1 MLLAFNF
8 ALFFAGP
15 VPIEEFRFSNKVTF
29 SPKQHFMPTWL
40 SAILEIVK
48 LTVPAL
54 IVYFTVS
61 SLMKAYLE
69 KQLQLRQ
76 LEFKQGQL
84 KTTVPLRLQAY
95 ERLSLFCER
104 IAIPSL
110 LLRCKEDGQKAG
122 ALRLKLLLS
131 IQQEFE
137 YNITQQL
144 YVSEQLWQ
152 IIRIAR
158 DDSFTVINGIAEK
171 VPASAPA
178 EQLADELMKFLNE
191 NPVSTLDKAIQAIK
205 KEVAIL
211 M

>member
-1 MLLAFNF
+1 
-8 ALFFAGP
+8 
-15 VPIEEFRFSNKVTF
+15 
-29 SPKQHFMPTWL
+29 MPAWL
-40 SAILEIVK
+40 SAILEILK
-48 LTVPAL
+48 FTIPAL
-54 IVYFTVS
+54 IVYFVVS
-61 SLMKAYLE
+61 NLMKTYLE

-76 LEFKQGQL
+76 LEYKQGQM

-110 LLRCKEDGQKAG
+110 LLRCKEEGQTAG
-122 ALRLKLLLS
+122 TLRLKLLLN

-152 IIRIAR
+152 IIKIAR
-158 DDSFTVINGIAEK
+158 DDTFTVVSGIAEK
-171 VPASAPA
+171 IPASAPA
-178 EQLADELMKFLNE
+178 DELSGKLMGFLE
-191 NPVSTLDKAIQAIK
+191 ERPLATLEKAIQAIK
-205 KEVAIL
+205 KEAAIL